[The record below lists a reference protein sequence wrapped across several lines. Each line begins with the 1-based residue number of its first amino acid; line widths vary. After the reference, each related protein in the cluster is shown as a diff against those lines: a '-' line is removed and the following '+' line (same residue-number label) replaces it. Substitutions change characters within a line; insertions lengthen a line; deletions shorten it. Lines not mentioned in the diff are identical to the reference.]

1 MKPLL
6 YFKKVLYSVRKY
18 DCIPKFNIHVH
29 ILLWPPTTHIS
40 STPYS
45 PSVHTRTRK
54 PCACILMPKKSY
66 RSLGSQTSYFPH
78 ISLLGFFECSQASR
92 DGTGGKQSPF
102 LKFRKNVIA
111 FTSLKKPPSR
121 EFVAFNSNLSNLLEV
136 VPVAFPFLEKFVSSR
151 KMNRKKLMKRHFSKI
166 IEFGIGKKD
175 LLYMLVAELCRRILH
190 YI

>member
-1 MKPLL
+1 MCVNIIASLSLTFTFISFYDLPQHTSVAHPIHLQCTPGPGNHVL
-6 YFKKVLYSVRKY
+6 VYWCRKKAIEALEVKHL
-18 DCIPKFNIHVH
+18 I
-29 ILLWPPTTHIS
+29 
-40 STPYS
+40 
-45 PSVHTRTRK
+45 
-54 PCACILMPKKSY
+54 
-66 RSLGSQTSYFPH
+66 FPH

-151 KMNRKKLMKRHFSKI
+151 KMNRKKLMERHFSKI